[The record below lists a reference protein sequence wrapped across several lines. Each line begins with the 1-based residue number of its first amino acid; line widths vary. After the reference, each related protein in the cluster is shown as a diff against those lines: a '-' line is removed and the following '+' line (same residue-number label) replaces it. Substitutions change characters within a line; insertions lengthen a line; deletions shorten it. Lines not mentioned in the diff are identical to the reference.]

1 MGSITMALA
10 GLDCSENC
18 AGGISKIYV
27 ANAGDIDSVVKDVD
41 GAVTSIVMVA
51 TKVFYAAVFKPKS
64 KLFTENTTY
73 NPDSCGTVVTQTL
86 EGSIACCTQ
95 DGRIW
100 LQEAIAQSCC
110 GIVII
115 HTELAGCTM
124 IWGLGEDLGAY
135 VLTSDKTTGKKIEDA
150 NERVVKFEC
159 KTTPA
164 NMATEF
170 LGTVPV

>member
-1 MGSITMALA
+1 MALA

-18 AGGISKIYV
+18 AGGVSKIYV
-27 ANAGDIDSVVKDVD
+27 ANAGDIDSVVKDAD

-51 TKVFYAAVFKPKS
+51 TKVFYAAAFKPKS

-124 IWGLGEDLGAY
+124 IWGLGEDLERMCLQATKQRARKLKM
-135 VLTSDKTTGKKIEDA
+135 LTSEW
-150 NERVVKFEC
+150 
-159 KTTPA
+159 
-164 NMATEF
+164 
-170 LGTVPV
+170 